1 MEIELRDGFYYKC
14 AMTNPGHRFGL
25 KKRRAPAAAYRFNA
39 A

>member
-14 AMTNPGHRFGL
+14 AMTNPGHRFGFEET
-25 KKRRAPAAAYRFNA
+25 PGAAYRFNA